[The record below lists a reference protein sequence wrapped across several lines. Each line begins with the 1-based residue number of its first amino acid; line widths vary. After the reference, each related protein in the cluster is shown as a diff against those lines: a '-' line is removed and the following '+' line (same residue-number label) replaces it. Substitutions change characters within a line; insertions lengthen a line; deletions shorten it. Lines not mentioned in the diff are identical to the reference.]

1 MHYSRAFD
9 ETYLNSF
16 PSDNISDTSDEEE
29 LKSSDKDYEGGEA
42 QGNKDDET
50 TESNENFDFW
60 TIIDA
65 SVLQSMLDN
74 FAVCK
79 YCHNELNVFEYLQI
93 SHLLSRVWNFE
104 CFSDQCE
111 SRFISPR
118 PMTPKK
124 WRFFK

>member
-16 PSDNISDTSDEEE
+16 TSDNISDTSDEEE

-79 YCHNELNVFEYLQI
+79 YCHNELNVFLNTCKYHTYLVEFGILSVSVI
-93 SHLLSRVWNFE
+93 SVNLGSFP
-104 CFSDQCE
+104 QGQ
-111 SRFISPR
+111 
-118 PMTPKK
+118 
-124 WRFFK
+124 